1 MSVRCTA
8 NCIPLLIQQNINGSN
23 FFNRSWAEFKVGFS
37 DAKGNYWLGNDLLH
51 ELTVSGNYK
60 LRIDLQI
67 RSNLS
72 WYYAECNSFVVSN
85 EASNYR
91 ITFFGFSGNLGDAF
105 SSHNGMMFTTYDR
118 DNDVWFG
125 NCAVHYGAGFWYK
138 NCGPGH
144 LNDGSHRVFSFRWL
158 ANEYGNPYLQSTR
171 MWLTC

>member
-8 NCIPLLIQQNINGSN
+8 NCIPLLIQQNINRSN
-23 FFNRSWAEFKVGFS
+23 LFNRSWAEFKVGLS
-37 DAKGNYWLGNDLLH
+37 DAKGNYWLGNEWLH
-51 ELTVSGNYK
+51 QLTVNGNYK

-72 WYYAECNSFVVSN
+72 WYYAEYNSFVVSN

-118 DNDVWFG
+118 DNDVWFD
-125 NCAVHYGAGFWYK
+125 NCAVRYGAGFWYK